1 MNWDAIG
8 AIGEVIGALAVVA
21 SLIYLAS
28 QVRHNNRLARNDSL
42 QTVLQSE
49 MNFASIIIREAEIWD
64 RLIAGETFTDKE
76 ENRKAT
82 ILYNLYI
89 LDSANRYYQH
99 SSGYLRDAA
108 WEGRKRTLHQLVNW
122 PMFET
127 WRHSLG
133 ASGHSKE
140 FLEVIDQIKAEEI
153 QKSEEKS

>member
-1 MNWDAIG
+1 MNWEAIG

-28 QVRHNNRLARNDSL
+28 QIRLNNKLARNDSL

-49 MNFASIIIREAEIWD
+49 MNFASIIIQNADIWD
-64 RLIAGETFTDKE
+64 RVIAGESFTDRE

-82 ILYNLYI
+82 ILFNLYL
-89 LDSANRYYQH
+89 LDSANRYFQF
-99 SSGYLRDAA
+99 STGYLDNEA
-108 WEGRKRTLHQLVNW
+108 WEGRRETLHQLVRW

-127 WRHSLG
+127 WRTSLG

-140 FLEVIDQIKAEEI
+140 FLKVVDDIRAEEVRR
-153 QKSEEKS
+153 SDT